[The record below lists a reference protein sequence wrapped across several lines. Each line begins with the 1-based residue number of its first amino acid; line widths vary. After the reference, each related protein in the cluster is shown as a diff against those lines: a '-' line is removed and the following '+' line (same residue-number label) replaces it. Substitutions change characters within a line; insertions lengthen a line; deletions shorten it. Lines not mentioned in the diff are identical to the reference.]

1 MMMMTMMMIMIMI
14 ATRDM
19 DSSTLHSANPT
30 YKLQSWEESVL
41 YSWILRE
48 LKAIRWLNALRNTNS
63 GIVKSVSPKNYVQRK
78 TQISV

>member
-1 MMMMTMMMIMIMI
+1 MIMMMMKMMKMMMMMTMMMIMIMI

-41 YSWILRE
+41 YS
-48 LKAIRWLNALRNTNS
+48 
-63 GIVKSVSPKNYVQRK
+63 
-78 TQISV
+78 